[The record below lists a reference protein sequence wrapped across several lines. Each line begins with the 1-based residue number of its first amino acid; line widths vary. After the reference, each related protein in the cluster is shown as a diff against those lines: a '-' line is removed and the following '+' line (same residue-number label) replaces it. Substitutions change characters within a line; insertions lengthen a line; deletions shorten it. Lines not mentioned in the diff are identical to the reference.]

1 MHANGF
7 FYLQNMNIVIL
18 DGHTLNPNDLSWDP
32 FKTFG
37 HVTVYDRTP
46 KEKLIER
53 SKDAEV
59 LLINKIKLGKAELD
73 QLPKLKYIGLCATG
87 TDNVD
92 LAEAKKRNI
101 AVTNIPAYGTSSVVQ
116 HTFALLLELTN
127 RVGIHNKSVQE
138 LEWVRSKDFSYFKKP
153 LVELHEKTIGLIGYG
168 AIGKQVAKIAT
179 AFGMNVI
186 IFSRHAQ
193 RVEFGR
199 LVGLNEVF
207 EASDIV
213 SIHTS
218 LSEETRGLV
227 NAVLLSR
234 MKPTAFLI
242 NTSRGAIINE
252 ADLAD
257 CLNRDRIAGAAL
269 DVLSV
274 EPPSADNP
282 MLSAKNCI
290 ITPHISWIS
299 KEARQRL
306 IDIAFNN
313 LKGYLNQKPI
323 NKV

>member
-1 MHANGF
+1 
-7 FYLQNMNIVIL
+7 MNIVIL
-18 DGHTLNPNDLSWDP
+18 DGHTLNPNDLSWEP
-32 FKTFG
+32 FRIFG
-37 HVTVYDRTP
+37 KVTIYDRTP
-46 KEKLIER
+46 VDQLIER
-53 SKDAEV
+53 SIEADV
-59 LLINKIKLGKAELD
+59 LLINKIKLGKNELN

-92 LAEAKKRNI
+92 LKEAKARNI
-101 AVTNIPAYGTSSVVQ
+101 TVTNIPAYGTPSVAQ

-127 RVGIHNKSVQE
+127 RVGIHNNSVQE

-153 LVELHEKTIGLIGYG
+153 LIELSGKTIGLIGYG
-168 AIGKQVAKIAT
+168 GIGKEVSKIAQ

-186 IFSRHAQ
+186 IYSRHAKS
-193 RVEFGR
+193 VEFGK
-199 LVGLNEVF
+199 LVDLDEIF
-207 EASDIV
+207 ETSDIV

-227 NAVLLSR
+227 NEALLSK
-234 MKPTAFLI
+234 MKRSAFLI

-252 ADLAD
+252 VDLAYS
-257 CLNRDRIAGAAL
+257 LNNDKIAGAAL

-274 EPPSADNP
+274 EPPKADNP

-306 IDIAFNN
+306 IDIAINN
-313 LKGYLNQKPI
+313 LKAYIDKDPI
-323 NKV
+323 NRV

>member
-1 MHANGF
+1 VHANGF

-18 DGHTLNPNDLSWDP
+18 DGHTLNPNDLSWEP

-46 KEKLIER
+46 TEELIER

-73 QLPKLKYIGLCATG
+73 QLPNLKYIGLCATG

-101 AVTNIPAYGTSSVVQ
+101 VVTNIPAYGTPSVAQ

-138 LEWVRSKDFSYFKKP
+138 LEWVRSKDFSYFKRP

-168 AIGKQVAKIAT
+168 AIGKEVAKIAA
-179 AFGMNVI
+179 AFGMNVLI
-186 IFSRHAQ
+186 YSRHANS
-193 RVEFGR
+193 VEYGR
-199 LVGLNEVF
+199 LVDLQELF
-207 EASDIV
+207 KTSDIV

-218 LSEETRGLV
+218 LTTDTKGLV
-227 NAVLLSR
+227 NKELLDK
-234 MKPTAFLI
+234 MKRSAFLI
-242 NTSRGAIINE
+242 NASRGAIINE

-257 CLNRDRIAGAAL
+257 CLNNDKIAGAAL

-274 EPPSADNP
+274 EPPMADNP

-306 IDIAFNN
+306 IDIAYNN

-323 NKV
+323 NQV

>member
-1 MHANGF
+1 
-7 FYLQNMNIVIL
+7 MNIVIL
-18 DGHTLNPNDLSWDP
+18 DGHTLNPNDLSWEP

-37 HVTVYDRTP
+37 HVTIYDRTP
-46 KEKLIER
+46 TEELIER

-73 QLPKLKYIGLCATG
+73 QLPNLKYIGLCATG

-101 AVTNIPAYGTSSVVQ
+101 AVTNIPAYGTPSVAQ

-168 AIGKQVAKIAT
+168 AIGKEVAKIAA
-179 AFGMNVI
+179 AFGMNVLI
-186 IFSRHAQ
+186 HSRHASA
-193 RVEFGR
+193 VEYGS
-199 LVGLNEVF
+199 LVGLHQLF
-207 EASDIV
+207 ETSDIV

-218 LSEETRGLV
+218 LTTDTKGLV
-227 NAVLLSR
+227 NKELLDK
-234 MKPTAFLI
+234 MKRSAFLI

-257 CLNRDRIAGAAL
+257 CLNNNKIAGAAL

-274 EPPSADNP
+274 EPPLADNP

-306 IDIAFNN
+306 IDIAYNN
-313 LKGYLNQKPI
+313 LKGYLNQEAI
-323 NKV
+323 NQV